1 MKKITQRFLLTL
13 AMCVGVCVSAFAQA
27 SLPFNF
33 DGKYADIAKT
43 EGLVATNIDSKDYG
57 SQPYLKL
64 NKKGSELILNFT
76 GVPDKLIYT
85 IKWNAGSLNTFDGS
99 FTVSVSENG
108 VDYVVVK
115 SYAEAS
121 LPKGKAVEEE
131 FSIENKSVRYIKW
144 YYDEKVDGN
153 IGLGAIS
160 LTAGVAEDVV
170 EAPVFDVVG
179 ALNGYEKYIEKA
191 TVELTS
197 ATEGAKIYYNINSG
211 EVPSATSTEYTAPI
225 PVTESSTIKAI
236 AIKDGKSSTVITREI
251 SVDANDVVTLPYLQ
265 KFDGSLADW
274 YPCSIN
280 GEQVWAAA
288 SYQETTYAKISGYS
302 NGSRF
307 ENEDWLISPAI
318 PAGKIVVNFE
328 SAQNKES
335 DGTGIGFAYSFDY
348 DGYSDPT
355 TASWTFV
362 TEGITWSP
370 VGETYAITPS
380 GDIEIDNTTEN
391 PTHIAYKYTSSNEVA
406 NTWQIYNVSID
417 KKETVS
423 VETETV
429 SDIDVYT
436 ANGNIYIKGA
446 DGKNVNI
453 YNMQGQEI
461 KAFKADAESV
471 VPVVKGIYIIKV
483 DGKAVKIIL

>member
-1 MKKITQRFLLTL
+1 M
-13 AMCVGVCVSAFAQA
+13 
-27 SLPFNF
+27 
-33 DGKYADIAKT
+33 
-43 EGLVATNIDSKDYG
+43 
-57 SQPYLKL
+57 
-64 NKKGSELILNFT
+64 
-76 GVPDKLIYT
+76 
-85 IKWNAGSLNTFDGS
+85 
-99 FTVSVSENG
+99 
-108 VDYVVVK
+108 
-115 SYAEAS
+115 
-121 LPKGKAVEEE
+121 
-131 FSIENKSVRYIKW
+131 
-144 YYDEKVDGN
+144 
-153 IGLGAIS
+153 
-160 LTAGVAEDVV
+160 TAGVAEDVV

-288 SYQETTYAKISGYS
+288 SYQETTYAKISGYLS
-302 NGSRF
+302 GSRF

-380 GDIEIDNTTEN
+380 GDIEMDNTTEN

-483 DGKAVKIIL
+483 DGKAVKVIL

>member
-33 DGKYADIAKT
+33 DGGANDIKDV
-43 EGLVATNIDSKDYG
+43 EGLTSENIGADYKDS
-57 SQPYLKL
+57 PKL
-64 NKKGSELILNFT
+64 RFENKTGNGLLILNFT
-76 GVPDKLIYT
+76 GAPEELSYS
-85 IKWNAGSLNTFDGS
+85 IKWNGSGTFGK

-108 VDYVVVK
+108 TDYTVIKTYENGDLK
-115 SYAEAS
+115 SN
-121 LPKGKAVEEE
+121 AVLKEKVA
-131 FSIENKSVRYIKW
+131 IDNKSVRYIKW
-144 YYDEKVDGN
+144 YYDEKASGN

-197 ATEGAKIYYNINSG
+197 ATEGSKIYYNINSG

-288 SYQETTYAKISGYS
+288 SYQETTYAKISGYLS
-302 NGSRF
+302 GSRF

-483 DGKAVKIIL
+483 DGKAVKVIL